1 MFDPEAALA
10 ELRATMRAYP
20 DQLAAATTRAQS
32 MRAATVTG
40 VSSAETVTV
49 TATGQGQIVDVR
61 FSALALRR
69 LDNYTLGEHI
79 AEALNAAL
87 EAAERLRN
95 GDAETSPNETAP
107 NELEA
112 TIDEAQL
119 VFTRRMDGLLAKLD
133 DIERSLDI

>member
-1 MFDPEAALA
+1 MPDPEAALA

-20 DQLAAATTRAQS
+20 DKLAAAATRAQS
-32 MRAATVTG
+32 MRDATVTG

-49 TATGQGQIVDVR
+49 TATGEGRIVDVR

-87 EAAERLRN
+87 EAAERLQK
-95 GDAETSPNETAP
+95 GDEEITPD
-107 NELEA
+107 ELEA

-119 VFTRRMDGLLAKLD
+119 VFTRRMDGLLATLD

>member
-1 MFDPEAALA
+1 MPDPEAALA

-20 DQLAAATTRAQS
+20 DKLAAATTLAQS
-32 MRAATVTG
+32 MRDAMVTG
-40 VSSAETVTV
+40 VSSAATVTV
-49 TATGQGQIVDVR
+49 TATGEGQIVDVR
-61 FSALALRR
+61 FSKLALRR

-87 EAAERLRN
+87 EAAERLQK
-95 GDAETSPNETAP
+95 GDEENTPD
-107 NELEA
+107 ELEA

-119 VFTRRMDGLLAKLD
+119 AFTRRMDGLLAKLE

>member
-1 MFDPEAALA
+1 MRDPEAALA

-20 DQLAAATTRAQS
+20 DQLAAATMRAES

-40 VSSAETVTV
+40 VSSGETVTV
-49 TATGQGQIVDVR
+49 TATGQGQIVAVR
-61 FSALALRR
+61 FSAVALRK

-87 EAAERLRN
+87 EAAERLQK
-95 GDAETSPNETAP
+95 GAEDTTP

-112 TIDEAQL
+112 VLDEAEIA
-119 VFTRRMDGLLAKLD
+119 FTRRMDGLLAKLD
-133 DIERSLDI
+133 DIDRSLDF